1 MESGPSRYA
10 FARGRLSER
19 WRATG
24 PVARAIAVGVP
35 GLAILLAVAWSR
47 CLFMGCPDVRRLA
60 SYQPGGA
67 SVLVDRSGKAFADL
81 APIEGELIRLK
92 TLPKYV
98 PEAFIA
104 VEDKRFRDHD
114 AIDLRRVLGAV
125 WSNVRAGGV
134 QEGSSTLTMQLARN
148 VFPEDLPGQKRTL
161 GRKILEVRVAQEI
174 EDTFSKDE
182 ILEMYL
188 NHIYFGNGARGI
200 EAAARHYFGRGAR
213 EITLPQAALLAAM
226 PKAPSHYD
234 PRRHPKEARE
244 RRDLVLS
251 LMAEQKRITAGEA
264 EAARKAGLGVVAKPR
279 AEKPDAPFAA
289 YFVEEVRRELEDRL
303 GDDFYAHKLRVHTTL
318 DSTAQTAA
326 EEELERQLRAIEGG
340 ALGGFSATRYASS
353 LQVADDGETPYLQG
367 AVVALDVGTGDVL
380 AWVGGR
386 DFLHS
391 RFDRVK
397 SARRQAGSA
406 FKPFVY
412 ATAVAS
418 GRMLNQKVLDQPLEV
433 KVGGRRWNPKNF
445 DGAFE
450 GEITLR
456 DALVRSKNVATV
468 RLAQDVGTHRIAELA
483 EEAGIEP
490 PISEQPS
497 MALGTVAVS
506 PVELAAAYT
515 AFAGLGEGVR
525 PRFVVRVDGEDGRV
539 LWQADEPERKHVLDA
554 AVAYVITD
562 ALEDVLTR
570 GTGTAVRE
578 TGFRA
583 PAAGKTGTT
592 NDGADTWFVGYTPE
606 IVAAVWM
613 GFDRTRPIMAKA
625 TGGRLAAPVWAR
637 LMSRI
642 YAGRKA
648 PVAWPMPAGVVEGL
662 VDPQTGLLL
671 ASGCAPWSGLP
682 YKELFVQGAVP
693 VTVCPSQGPIMTA
706 EMLPLPPLPDYEE
719 GMETGVPLEELP
731 KTTTPGGDLVR
742 LGDGTTATE
751 PMRSYTPSSP
761 APAASA
767 SAPVAESPAPSPAPV
782 AARRPQSESPAPATA
797 PSTTM
802 APAPAPP
809 AGEPAREPPR
819 EAPREAPPPREPP
832 REPAPSPTPSP
843 GRLP

>member
-1 MESGPSRYA
+1 MESLPNRLA
-10 FARGRLSER
+10 FLRMRLSER
-19 WRATG
+19 WRETR
-24 PVARAIAVGVP
+24 PAVRVLVLGIP
-35 GLAILLAVAWSR
+35 ALAILLAVAWSR
-47 CLFMGCPDVRRLA
+47 CLFMGCPDVHRLA

-67 SVLVDRSGKAFADL
+67 SVLLDRNGKAFADL
-81 APIEGELIRLK
+81 APIEGELIRLP
-92 TLPKYV
+92 TLPKHV

-104 VEDKRFRDHD
+104 VEDQRFRDHE

-125 WSNVRAGGV
+125 WNNVRAGGV

-148 VFPEDLPGQKRTL
+148 VFPEDLPGQERTL
-161 GRKILEVRVAQEI
+161 GRKVLEVRVAQEI
-174 EDTFSKDE
+174 EDAFSKDE

-200 EAAARHYFGRGAR
+200 EAAARHYFGRGAK
-213 EITLPQAALLAAM
+213 ELTLPQAALLAAM

-251 LMAEQKRITAGEA
+251 LMAEQKRITADEA
-264 EAARKAGLGVVAKPR
+264 EAARKAPLGAVPKPR

-318 DSTAQTAA
+318 DGTAQRAA

-340 ALGGFSATRYASS
+340 ALGSYAGPRYTPA

-367 AVVALDVGTGDVL
+367 AVVALDANTGDVL

-412 ATAVAS
+412 AAAVAS

-433 KVGGRRWNPKNF
+433 SLGGHRSWKPKNF
-445 DGAFE
+445 DGAFD

-456 DALVRSKNVATV
+456 DALVRSKNVPTV
-468 RLAQDVGTHRIAELA
+468 RLAQDVGTRRIAEFA
-483 EEAGIEP
+483 QEAGIDP

-515 AFAGLGEGVR
+515 AFASLGDGVR
-525 PRFVVRVDGEDGRV
+525 PRFVVRVDAEDGRV
-539 LWQADEPERKHVLDA
+539 LWQADEPERRHVLDA

-578 TGFRA
+578 SGFRA

-606 IVAAVWM
+606 VVAAVWM
-613 GFDRTRPIMAKA
+613 GFDRQRPIMAKA

-637 LMSRI
+637 LMTRL
-642 YAGRKA
+642 YAGRK
-648 PVAWPMPAGVVEGL
+648 PPSPWPMPAGVVEGM

-671 ASGCAPWSGLP
+671 ASGCAPWSGVA
-682 YKELFVQGAVP
+682 YKELFVHGAVP

-706 EMLPLPPLPDYEE
+706 EVLPLPPLPDYEE
-719 GMETGVPLEELP
+719 GMETGVPLEDVP
-731 KTTTPGGDLVR
+731 KATPPGGEPVR

-751 PMRSYTPSSP
+751 PMRSYAPSSP
-761 APAASA
+761 L
-767 SAPVAESPAPSPAPV
+767 PAPS
-782 AARRPQSESPAPATA
+782 
-797 PSTTM
+797 
-802 APAPAPP
+802 APAPSSSVPAAVAPVPASRPSAPP
-809 AGEPAREPPR
+809 ADEPAPEPTREPVR
-819 EAPREAPPPREPP
+819 EGTAPREAASPD
-832 REPAPSPTPSP
+832 PAPSPTPSP
-843 GRLP
+843 GLRP

>member
-1 MESGPSRYA
+1 MESASSRLA
-10 FARGRLSER
+10 FLRTRLSER
-19 WRATG
+19 WRETA
-24 PVARAIAVGVP
+24 PALRVVALGIPA
-35 GLAILLAVAWSR
+35 LAILLAVAWNR
-47 CLFMGCPDVRRLA
+47 CRFMGCPDVHRLA

-67 SVLVDRSGKAFADL
+67 SVLVDRDGKAFADL
-81 APIEGELIRLK
+81 APIEGELVRLP
-92 TLPKYV
+92 TLPKHV

-104 VEDKRFRDHD
+104 VEDQRFRDHE
-114 AIDLRRVLGAV
+114 AIDVRRVLGAV
-125 WSNVRAGGV
+125 WNNVRAGGV

-148 VFPEDLPGQKRTL
+148 VFPEDLPGQERTL

-188 NHIYFGNGARGI
+188 NHIYFGSGARGI
-200 EAAARHYFGRGAR
+200 EAAARNYFGRGAKDL
-213 EITLPQAALLAAM
+213 TLPQAALLAAM

-251 LMAEQKRITAGEA
+251 LMAEQKRITPAEKDEA
-264 EAARKAGLGVVAKPR
+264 VKAPLGVAPKPR

-318 DSTAQTAA
+318 DSTAQKAA
-326 EEELERQLRAIEGG
+326 EEELDRQLRAIEGG
-340 ALGGFSATRYASS
+340 ALGAFSGPRYAANM
-353 LQVADDGETPYLQG
+353 QVADDGETPYLQG
-367 AVVALDVGTGDVL
+367 AVVALEATTGDVL

-418 GRMLNQKVLDQPLEV
+418 GRMLNQKVLDQPLEISL
-433 KVGGRRWNPKNF
+433 GGRRSWKPKNF
-445 DGAFE
+445 DGAFD

-456 DALVRSKNVATV
+456 DALVRSKNVPTV
-468 RLAQDVGTHRIAELA
+468 RLAQDVGTHRIAEFA
-483 EEAGIEP
+483 EQAGIDP

-525 PRFVVRVDGEDGRV
+525 PRFVVRVDAEDGRV
-539 LWQADEPERKHVLDA
+539 LWQADPPERRPVLAA

-562 ALEDVLTR
+562 ALQDVLTR

-578 TGFRA
+578 SGFKA

-592 NDGADTWFVGYTPE
+592 SDGADTWFVGYTPE

-637 LMSRI
+637 LMTRV
-642 YAGRKA
+642 YAGRKPSA
-648 PVAWPMPAGVVEGL
+648 GWPMPAGVLEGL

-671 ASGCAPWSGLP
+671 ASGCAPWSGVA

-706 EMLPLPPLPDYEE
+706 ETLPLPALPDYEE
-719 GMETGVPLEELP
+719 GMETGVPLEEAP
-731 KTTTPGGDLVR
+731 RTSTPGGEPVR

-761 APAASA
+761 APAPSAGAPGAEGPSPAAVRPGSPEPAA
-767 SAPVAESPAPSPAPV
+767 SAPPPAASAAPAAKP
-782 AARRPQSESPAPATA
+782 AARPA
-797 PSTTM
+797 
-802 APAPAPP
+802 APP
-809 AGEPAREPPR
+809 AGEPASPPAR
-819 EAPREAPPPREPP
+819 EASP
-832 REPAPSPTPSP
+832 EPAPSPTPSP
-843 GRLP
+843 GPPL

>member
-1 MESGPSRYA
+1 MESLSSRLA
-10 FARGRLSER
+10 FLRARLSER
-19 WRATG
+19 WRETRPAVRV
-24 PVARAIAVGVP
+24 VAIGIPA
-35 GLAILLAVAWSR
+35 LAILLAVAWNR
-47 CLFMGCPDVRRLA
+47 CLFMGCPDVHRLA

-67 SVLVDRSGKAFADL
+67 SVLEDRNGKVFADL
-81 APIEGELIRLK
+81 APIEGELIRLT
-92 TLPKYV
+92 TLPKHV

-104 VEDKRFRDHD
+104 VEDQRFRDHE
-114 AIDLRRVLGAV
+114 AVDLRRVLGAV
-125 WSNVRAGGV
+125 WNNVRAGGV

-148 VFPEDLPGQKRTL
+148 VFPEDLPGQERTL
-161 GRKILEVRVAQEI
+161 SRKILEVRVAQEI
-174 EDTFSKDE
+174 EDTFTKDE
-182 ILEMYL
+182 ILELYL
-188 NHIYFGNGARGI
+188 NHIYFGNGAHGI
-200 EAAARHYFGRGAR
+200 EAASRHYFGRGAKDL
-213 EITLPQAALLAAM
+213 TLPQGALLAAM
-226 PKAPSHYD
+226 PKAPTHYD

-251 LMAEQKRITAGEA
+251 LMAEQKRITPA
-264 EAARKAGLGVVAKPR
+264 EKDAAVQSSLGVVPKPR
-279 AEKPDAPFAA
+279 AEKLDAPFAA

-318 DSTAQTAA
+318 DSTAQKAA

-340 ALGGFSATRYASS
+340 ALGAFSAPRYSS
-353 LQVADDGETPYLQG
+353 ALQVADDGETPYLQG
-367 AVVALDVGTGDVL
+367 AVVALDATTGDVL

-418 GRMLNQKVLDQPLEV
+418 GRMLNQKVLDQPLEISL
-433 KVGGRRWNPKNF
+433 GGRRSWKPKNF
-445 DGAFE
+445 DGAFD

-456 DALVRSKNVATV
+456 DALVRSKNVPTV
-468 RLAQDVGTHRIAELA
+468 RLAQDVGTHRIAEFA
-483 EEAGIEP
+483 EQAGIDP

-506 PVELAAAYT
+506 PMELASAYT

-525 PRFVVRVDGEDGRV
+525 PRFVVRVDAEDGRV
-539 LWQADEPERKHVLDA
+539 LWQADEPERRHVLDA

-578 TGFRA
+578 SGFKA

-592 NDGADTWFVGYTPE
+592 QDGADTWFVGYTPE

-637 LMSRI
+637 LMTRI
-642 YAGRKA
+642 YAGRKPPA
-648 PVAWPMPAGVVEGL
+648 GWPMPAGVVEGL

-671 ASGCAPWSGLP
+671 ASGCAPWSGVA

-706 EMLPLPPLPDYEE
+706 ENLPLPPLPDYEE
-719 GMETGVPLEELP
+719 GMETGVPPDELP
-731 KTTTPGGDLVR
+731 RTSPPGGEPVR

-761 APAASA
+761 MPAPSAAA
-767 SAPVAESPAPSPAPV
+767 TGTEAPSPAPKPS
-782 AARRPQSESPAPATA
+782 ARPA
-797 PSTTM
+797 
-802 APAPAPP
+802 APP
-809 AGEPAREPPR
+809 AEERAEPPR
-819 EAPREAPPPREPP
+819 EASPDPG
-832 REPAPSPTPSP
+832 PSPTPSP
-843 GRLP
+843 GPPL

>member
-1 MESGPSRYA
+1 MESLPSRLA
-10 FARGRLSER
+10 FLRMRLSER
-19 WRATG
+19 WRETR
-24 PVARAIAVGVP
+24 PAVRVLVLGIP
-35 GLAILLAVAWSR
+35 ALAILLAVAWSR
-47 CLFMGCPDVRRLA
+47 CLFMGCPDVHRLA

-67 SVLVDRSGKAFADL
+67 SVLLDRNGKAFADL
-81 APIEGELIRLK
+81 APIEGELIRLP
-92 TLPKYV
+92 TLPKHV

-104 VEDKRFRDHD
+104 VEDQRFRDHD

-125 WSNVRAGGV
+125 WNNVRAGGV

-148 VFPEDLPGQKRTL
+148 VFPEDLPGQERTL

-174 EDTFSKDE
+174 EDAFSKDE

-200 EAAARHYFGRGAR
+200 EAAARHYFGRGAK
-213 EITLPQAALLAAM
+213 ELTLPQAALLAAM

-251 LMAEQKRITAGEA
+251 LMAEQKRITADEA
-264 EAARKAGLGVVAKPR
+264 EAARKAPLGAVPKPR

-318 DSTAQTAA
+318 DGTAQRAA

-340 ALGGFSATRYASS
+340 ALGSYAGPRYTPA

-367 AVVALDVGTGDVL
+367 AVVALDASTGDVL

-412 ATAVAS
+412 AAAVAS

-433 KVGGRRWNPKNF
+433 SLGGHRSWKPKNF
-445 DGAFE
+445 DGAFD

-456 DALVRSKNVATV
+456 DALVRSKNVPTV
-468 RLAQDVGTHRIAELA
+468 RLAQDVGTRRIAEFA
-483 EEAGIEP
+483 QEAGIDP

-515 AFAGLGEGVR
+515 AFASLGDGVR
-525 PRFVVRVDGEDGRV
+525 PRFVVRVDAEDGRV
-539 LWQADEPERKHVLDA
+539 LWQADEPERRHVLDA

-578 TGFRA
+578 SGFRA

-606 IVAAVWM
+606 VVAAVWM
-613 GFDRTRPIMAKA
+613 GFDRQRPIMAKA

-637 LMSRI
+637 LMTRL
-642 YAGRKA
+642 YAGRK
-648 PVAWPMPAGVVEGL
+648 PPSPWPMPAGVVEGM

-671 ASGCAPWSGLP
+671 ASGCAPWSGVA
-682 YKELFVQGAVP
+682 YKELFVHGAVP

-719 GMETGVPLEELP
+719 GMETGVPLEDVP
-731 KTTTPGGDLVR
+731 KTTPPGGEPVR

-761 APAASA
+761 IPAP
-767 SAPVAESPAPSPAPV
+767 SAPPSAAAPSPAAVAPV
-782 AARRPQSESPAPATA
+782 PASRPS
-797 PSTTM
+797 
-802 APAPAPP
+802 APP
-809 AGEPAREPPR
+809 ADEPAPEPTREPVREGTAR
-819 EAPREAPPPREPP
+819 EAASPD
-832 REPAPSPTPSP
+832 PAPSPTPSP
-843 GRLP
+843 GLRP

>member
-1 MESGPSRYA
+1 MESVPSRFA
-10 FARGRLSER
+10 FLRMRLSER
-19 WRATG
+19 WRETG
-24 PVARAIAVGVP
+24 PAVRAVAIGIPA
-35 GLAILLAVAWSR
+35 LAILLAVAWSQ
-47 CLFMGCPDVRRLA
+47 CLFMGCPDVQRLA

-67 SVLVDRSGKAFADL
+67 SVLLDRNGKAFADL
-81 APIEGELIRLK
+81 APIEGELIRLR
-92 TLPKYV
+92 TLPRYV
-98 PEAFIA
+98 PDAFIA
-104 VEDKRFRDHD
+104 VEDQRFRDHD
-114 AIDLRRVLGAV
+114 AVDLRRVLGAM
-125 WSNVRAGGV
+125 WNNVRAGGT

-148 VFPEDLPGQKRTL
+148 VFPEDLPGQERTL
-161 GRKILEVRVAQEI
+161 RRKILEVRVAQEI
-174 EDTFSKDE
+174 EDTFNKDE

-200 EAAARHYFGRGAR
+200 EAASRHYFGRGAKDL
-213 EITLPQAALLAAM
+213 TLPQAAMLAAM

-234 PRRHPKEARE
+234 PRRHPREARE

-251 LMAEQKRITAGEA
+251 LMAEQKRITAAEA
-264 EAARKAGLGVVAKPR
+264 EAARKASLGVVPKPR
-279 AEKPDAPFAA
+279 AQKPDAPFAA

-318 DSTAQTAA
+318 DPTAEKAA

-340 ALGGFSATRYASS
+340 ALGAFSAPRYASS

-367 AVVALDVGTGDVL
+367 AVVAIEVATGDVL

-433 KVGGRRWNPKNF
+433 GMGGRRSWKPKNF
-445 DGAFE
+445 DGAFD

-456 DALVRSKNVATV
+456 DALVRSKNVPTV
-468 RLAQDVGTHRIAELA
+468 RLAQEVGTHRIAEFA
-483 EEAGIEP
+483 EQAGIDP

-515 AFAGLGEGVR
+515 AFAGLGQGVR
-525 PRFVVRVDGEDGRV
+525 PRFVLRVDAEDGRV

-554 AVAYVITD
+554 TVAYVITD
-562 ALEDVLTR
+562 ALQEVLSR

-578 TGFRA
+578 SGFRA

-606 IVAAVWM
+606 IVATVWM
-613 GFDRTRPIMAKA
+613 GFDRQRPIMAKA

-642 YAGRKA
+642 YSGRKTPA
-648 PVAWPMPAGVVEGL
+648 GWPRPAGVVEGM

-671 ASGCAPWSGLP
+671 ASGCAPWSGVP

-706 EMLPLPPLPDYEE
+706 DMLPLPPLPDYEE
-719 GMETGVPLEELP
+719 GMETGVPPEELP
-731 KTTTPGGDLVR
+731 EIVTPAGE
-742 LGDGTTATE
+742 TE

-761 APAASA
+761 VPGASPAVSGAPAAPA
-767 SAPVAESPAPSPAPV
+767 AESPAPAPV
-782 AARRPQSESPAPATA
+782 TPATPAAARRPPTESPAPAAA
-797 PSTTM
+797 PPTTV
-802 APAPAPP
+802 APAATPP
-809 AGEPAREPPR
+809 AGELPR
-819 EAPREAPPPREPP
+819 EAPSEAPRD
-832 REPAPSPTPSP
+832 PAPSPTPSP
-843 GRLP
+843 GLRP

>member
-1 MESGPSRYA
+1 MESLPSRLA
-10 FARGRLSER
+10 FLRMRLSER
-19 WRATG
+19 WRETR
-24 PVARAIAVGVP
+24 PAVRVLVLGIP
-35 GLAILLAVAWSR
+35 ALAILLAVAWSR
-47 CLFMGCPDVRRLA
+47 CLFMGCPDVHRLA

-67 SVLVDRSGKAFADL
+67 SVLLDRNGKAFADL
-81 APIEGELIRLK
+81 APIEGELIRLP
-92 TLPKYV
+92 TLPKHV

-104 VEDKRFRDHD
+104 VEDQRFRDHD

-125 WSNVRAGGV
+125 WNNVRAGGV

-148 VFPEDLPGQKRTL
+148 VFPEDLPGQERTL

-174 EDTFSKDE
+174 EDAFSKDE

-200 EAAARHYFGRGAR
+200 EAAARHYFGRGAKDL
-213 EITLPQAALLAAM
+213 TLPQAALLAAM

-251 LMAEQKRITAGEA
+251 LMAEQKRITADEA
-264 EAARKAGLGVVAKPR
+264 EAARKAPLGAVPKPR

-318 DSTAQTAA
+318 DGTAQRAA

-340 ALGGFSATRYASS
+340 ALGSYAGPRYTPA

-367 AVVALDVGTGDVL
+367 AVVALDANTGDVL

-412 ATAVAS
+412 AAAVAS

-433 KVGGRRWNPKNF
+433 SLGGHRSWKPKNF
-445 DGAFE
+445 DGAFD

-456 DALVRSKNVATV
+456 DALVRSKNVPTV
-468 RLAQDVGTHRIAELA
+468 RLAQDVGTRRIAEFA
-483 EEAGIEP
+483 QEAGIDP

-515 AFAGLGEGVR
+515 AFASLGDGVR
-525 PRFVVRVDGEDGRV
+525 PRFVVRVDAEDGRV
-539 LWQADEPERKHVLDA
+539 LWQADEPERRHVLDA

-578 TGFRA
+578 SGFRA

-606 IVAAVWM
+606 VVAAVWM
-613 GFDRTRPIMAKA
+613 GFDRQRPIMAKA

-637 LMSRI
+637 LMTRF
-642 YAGRKA
+642 YAGRQ
-648 PVAWPMPAGVVEGL
+648 PPSPWPMPAGVVEGM

-671 ASGCAPWSGLP
+671 ASGCAPWSGVA
-682 YKELFVQGAVP
+682 YKELFVHGAVP

-719 GMETGVPLEELP
+719 GMETGVPLEDVP
-731 KTTTPGGDLVR
+731 KTTPPGGEPVR

-761 APAASA
+761 IPAP
-767 SAPVAESPAPSPAPV
+767 SAPPSAAAPSPAAVAPV
-782 AARRPQSESPAPATA
+782 PASRPS
-797 PSTTM
+797 
-802 APAPAPP
+802 APP
-809 AGEPAREPPR
+809 ADEPAPEPTREPVREGTPPR
-819 EAPREAPPPREPP
+819 EAASPD
-832 REPAPSPTPSP
+832 PAPSATPSP
-843 GRLP
+843 GLLP

>member
-1 MESGPSRYA
+1 MESLPSRLA
-10 FARGRLSER
+10 FLRMRLSER
-19 WRATG
+19 WRETR
-24 PVARAIAVGVP
+24 PAVRVLVLGIP
-35 GLAILLAVAWSR
+35 ALAILLAVAWSR
-47 CLFMGCPDVRRLA
+47 CLFMGCPDVHRLA

-67 SVLVDRSGKAFADL
+67 SVLLDRNGKAFADL
-81 APIEGELIRLK
+81 APIEGELIRLP
-92 TLPKYV
+92 TLPKHV

-104 VEDKRFRDHD
+104 VEDQRFRDHD

-125 WSNVRAGGV
+125 WNNVRAGGV

-148 VFPEDLPGQKRTL
+148 VFPEDLPGQERTL

-174 EDTFSKDE
+174 EDAFSKDE

-200 EAAARHYFGRGAR
+200 EAAARHYFGRGAKDL
-213 EITLPQAALLAAM
+213 TLPQAALLAAM

-251 LMAEQKRITAGEA
+251 LMAEQKRITADEA
-264 EAARKAGLGVVAKPR
+264 EAARKAPLGAVPKPR

-318 DSTAQTAA
+318 DGTAQRAA

-340 ALGGFSATRYASS
+340 ALGSYAGPRYTPA

-367 AVVALDVGTGDVL
+367 AVVALDASTGDVL

-412 ATAVAS
+412 AAAVAS

-433 KVGGRRWNPKNF
+433 SLGGHRSWKPKNF
-445 DGAFE
+445 DGAFD

-456 DALVRSKNVATV
+456 DALVRSKNVPTV
-468 RLAQDVGTHRIAELA
+468 RLAQDVGTRRIAEFA
-483 EEAGIEP
+483 QEAGIDP

-515 AFAGLGEGVR
+515 AFASLGDGVR
-525 PRFVVRVDGEDGRV
+525 PRFVVRVDAEDGRV
-539 LWQADEPERKHVLDA
+539 LWQADEPERRHVLDA

-578 TGFRA
+578 SGFRA

-606 IVAAVWM
+606 VVAAVWM
-613 GFDRTRPIMAKA
+613 GFDRQRPIMAKA

-637 LMSRI
+637 LMTRL
-642 YAGRKA
+642 YAGRK
-648 PVAWPMPAGVVEGL
+648 PPSPWPMPAGVVEGM

-671 ASGCAPWSGLP
+671 ASGCAPWSGVA
-682 YKELFVQGAVP
+682 YKELFVHGAVP

-719 GMETGVPLEELP
+719 GMETGVPLEDVP
-731 KTTTPGGDLVR
+731 KTTPPGGEPVR

-751 PMRSYTPSSP
+751 PMRSYTPTSPIP
-761 APAASA
+761 AP
-767 SAPVAESPAPSPAPV
+767 SAPPSAAAPSPAAP
-782 AARRPQSESPAPATA
+782 SPAAVAPVPASR
-797 PSTTM
+797 PS
-802 APAPAPP
+802 APP
-809 AGEPAREPPR
+809 ADEPAPEPTREPVREGTPPR
-819 EAPREAPPPREPP
+819 EAASPD
-832 REPAPSPTPSP
+832 PAPSATPSP
-843 GRLP
+843 GLLP

>member
-1 MESGPSRYA
+1 MESLPNRLA
-10 FARGRLSER
+10 FLRMRLSER
-19 WRATG
+19 WRETR
-24 PVARAIAVGVP
+24 PAVRVLVLGIP
-35 GLAILLAVAWSR
+35 ALAILLAVAWSR
-47 CLFMGCPDVRRLA
+47 CLFMGCPDVHRLA

-67 SVLVDRSGKAFADL
+67 SVLLDRNGKAFADL
-81 APIEGELIRLK
+81 APIEGELIRLP
-92 TLPKYV
+92 TLPKHV

-104 VEDKRFRDHD
+104 VEDQRFRDHD

-125 WSNVRAGGV
+125 WNNVRAGGV

-148 VFPEDLPGQKRTL
+148 VFPEDLPGQERTL

-174 EDTFSKDE
+174 EDAFSKDE

-200 EAAARHYFGRGAR
+200 EAAARHYFGRGAKDL
-213 EITLPQAALLAAM
+213 TLPQAALLAAM

-251 LMAEQKRITAGEA
+251 LMAEQKRITADEA
-264 EAARKAGLGVVAKPR
+264 EAARKAPLGAVPKPR

-318 DSTAQTAA
+318 DGTAQRAA

-340 ALGGFSATRYASS
+340 ALGSYAGPRYTPA

-367 AVVALDVGTGDVL
+367 AVVALDASTGDVL

-412 ATAVAS
+412 AAAVAS

-433 KVGGRRWNPKNF
+433 SLGGHRSWKPKNF
-445 DGAFE
+445 DGAFD

-456 DALVRSKNVATV
+456 DALVRSKNVPTV
-468 RLAQDVGTHRIAELA
+468 RLAQDVGTRRIAEFA
-483 EEAGIEP
+483 QEAGIDP

-515 AFAGLGEGVR
+515 AFASLGDGVR
-525 PRFVVRVDGEDGRV
+525 PRFVVRVDAEDGRV
-539 LWQADEPERKHVLDA
+539 LWQADEPERRHVLDA

-578 TGFRA
+578 SGFRA

-606 IVAAVWM
+606 VVAAVWM
-613 GFDRTRPIMAKA
+613 GFDRQRPIMAKA

-637 LMSRI
+637 LMTRL
-642 YAGRKA
+642 YAGRK
-648 PVAWPMPAGVVEGL
+648 PPSPWPMPAGVVEGM

-671 ASGCAPWSGLP
+671 ASGCAPWSGVA
-682 YKELFVQGAVP
+682 YKELFVHGAVP

-719 GMETGVPLEELP
+719 GMETGVPLEDVP
-731 KTTTPGGDLVR
+731 KTTPPGGEPVR

-761 APAASA
+761 IPAPSA
-767 SAPVAESPAPSPAPV
+767 LAPSSAAPSPAAVAPV
-782 AARRPQSESPAPATA
+782 PASRPS
-797 PSTTM
+797 
-802 APAPAPP
+802 APP
-809 AGEPAREPPR
+809 ADEPAPEPTREPVR
-819 EAPREAPPPREPP
+819 EGTAPREAASPD
-832 REPAPSPTPSP
+832 PAPSPTPSP
-843 GRLP
+843 GLRP

>member
-1 MESGPSRYA
+1 MESLSSRLA
-10 FARGRLSER
+10 FLRLRLSER
-19 WRATG
+19 WRQTRPAVRV
-24 PVARAIAVGVP
+24 VALGIPA
-35 GLAILLAVAWSR
+35 LAILLAVAWSR
-47 CLFMGCPDVRRLA
+47 CLFMGCPDVHRLA

-67 SVLVDRSGKAFADL
+67 SVLLDRNGKAFADL
-81 APIEGELIRLK
+81 APIEGELIRLP
-92 TLPKYV
+92 TLPKHV

-104 VEDKRFRDHD
+104 VEDQRFRDHE

-125 WSNVRAGGV
+125 WNNVRAGGV

-148 VFPEDLPGQKRTL
+148 VFPEDLPGQERTL

-174 EDTFSKDE
+174 EDTFTKDE

-200 EAAARHYFGRGAR
+200 EAASRHYFGRGAKDL
-213 EITLPQAALLAAM
+213 TLPQAALLAAM

-251 LMAEQKRITAGEA
+251 LMAEQKRITPA
-264 EAARKAGLGVVAKPR
+264 EKDAAVKVSLGVVPKPR

-318 DSTAQTAA
+318 DSTAQKAA

-340 ALGGFSATRYASS
+340 ALGAFTGPRYAPS

-367 AVVALDVGTGDVL
+367 AVVALDANTGDVL

-412 ATAVAS
+412 AAAVAS

-433 KVGGRRWNPKNF
+433 SLGGRRSWKPKNF
-445 DGAFE
+445 DGAFD

-456 DALVRSKNVATV
+456 DALVRSKNVPTV
-468 RLAQDVGTHRIAELA
+468 RLAQDVGTRRIAEFA
-483 EEAGIEP
+483 QEAGIEP

-515 AFAGLGEGVR
+515 AFASLGEGVR
-525 PRFVVRVDGEDGRV
+525 PRFAVRVDAEDGRV
-539 LWQADEPERKHVLDA
+539 LWQAEEPERRHVLDA

-562 ALEDVLTR
+562 ALQDVLTR

-578 TGFRA
+578 SGFKA

-606 IVAAVWM
+606 VVAAVWM
-613 GFDRTRPIMAKA
+613 GFDRQRPIMAKA

-637 LMSRI
+637 LMTRF
-642 YAGRKA
+642 YAGRQ
-648 PVAWPMPAGVVEGL
+648 PPPPWPMPAGVVEGM

-671 ASGCAPWSGLP
+671 ASGCAPWSGVA
-682 YKELFVQGAVP
+682 YKELFVHGAVP

-706 EMLPLPPLPDYEE
+706 ENLPLPPLPDYEE
-719 GMETGVPLEELP
+719 GMETGVPLEDVP
-731 KTTTPGGDLVR
+731 KTTTPGGEPVR

-761 APAASA
+761 LPGA
-767 SAPVAESPAPSPAPV
+767 SAPPPSSAPSPA
-782 AARRPQSESPAPATA
+782 AA
-797 PSTTM
+797 
-802 APAPAPP
+802 APAPP
-809 AGEPAREPPR
+809 SRPSAPPADEPGPEPAREATPPR
-819 EAPREAPPPREPP
+819 EAASPD
-832 REPAPSPTPSP
+832 PAPSATPSP
-843 GRLP
+843 GLRP

>member
-1 MESGPSRYA
+1 MESLPSRLA
-10 FARGRLSER
+10 FLRMRLSER
-19 WRATG
+19 WRETR
-24 PVARAIAVGVP
+24 PAVRVLVLGIP
-35 GLAILLAVAWSR
+35 ALAILLAVAWSR
-47 CLFMGCPDVRRLA
+47 CLFMGCPDVHRLA

-67 SVLVDRSGKAFADL
+67 SVLLDRNGKAFADL
-81 APIEGELIRLK
+81 APIEGELIRLP
-92 TLPKYV
+92 TLPKHV

-104 VEDKRFRDHD
+104 VEDQRFRDHD

-125 WSNVRAGGV
+125 WNNVRAGGV

-148 VFPEDLPGQKRTL
+148 VFPEDLPGQERTL

-174 EDTFSKDE
+174 EDAFSKDE

-200 EAAARHYFGRGAR
+200 EAAARHYFGRGAKDL
-213 EITLPQAALLAAM
+213 TLPQAALLAAM

-251 LMAEQKRITAGEA
+251 LMAEQKRITADEA
-264 EAARKAGLGVVAKPR
+264 EAARKAPLGAVPKPR

-318 DSTAQTAA
+318 DGTAQRAA

-340 ALGGFSATRYASS
+340 ALGSYAGPRYTPA

-367 AVVALDVGTGDVL
+367 AVVALDASTGDVL

-412 ATAVAS
+412 AAAVAS

-433 KVGGRRWNPKNF
+433 SLGGHRSWKPKNF
-445 DGAFE
+445 DGAFD

-456 DALVRSKNVATV
+456 DALVRSKNVPTV
-468 RLAQDVGTHRIAELA
+468 RLAQDVGTRRIAEFA
-483 EEAGIEP
+483 QEAGIDP

-515 AFAGLGEGVR
+515 AFASLGDGVR
-525 PRFVVRVDGEDGRV
+525 PRFVVRVDAEDGRV
-539 LWQADEPERKHVLDA
+539 LWQADEPERRHVLDA

-578 TGFRA
+578 SGFRA

-606 IVAAVWM
+606 VVAAVWM
-613 GFDRTRPIMAKA
+613 GFDRQRPIMAKA

-637 LMSRI
+637 LMTRL
-642 YAGRKA
+642 YAGRK
-648 PVAWPMPAGVVEGL
+648 PPSPWPMPAGVVEGM

-671 ASGCAPWSGLP
+671 ASGCAPWSGVA
-682 YKELFVQGAVP
+682 YKELFVHGAVP

-719 GMETGVPLEELP
+719 GMETGVPLEDVP
-731 KTTTPGGDLVR
+731 KTTPPGGEPVR

-751 PMRSYTPSSP
+751 PMRSYAPSSP
-761 APAASA
+761 IPPP
-767 SAPVAESPAPSPAPV
+767 SAPPSAAAPSPAAP
-782 AARRPQSESPAPATA
+782 SPAAVAPVPASR
-797 PSTTM
+797 PS
-802 APAPAPP
+802 APP
-809 AGEPAREPPR
+809 ADEPAPEPTREPVR
-819 EAPREAPPPREPP
+819 EGTAPREAASPD
-832 REPAPSPTPSP
+832 PAPSPTPSP
-843 GRLP
+843 GLRP

>member
-1 MESGPSRYA
+1 MESLPSRLA
-10 FARGRLSER
+10 FLRMRLSER
-19 WRATG
+19 WRETR
-24 PVARAIAVGVP
+24 PAVRVLVLGIP
-35 GLAILLAVAWSR
+35 ALAILLAVAWSR
-47 CLFMGCPDVRRLA
+47 CLFMGCPDVHRLA

-67 SVLVDRSGKAFADL
+67 SVLLDRNGKAFADL
-81 APIEGELIRLK
+81 APIEGELIRLP
-92 TLPKYV
+92 TLPKHV

-104 VEDKRFRDHD
+104 VEDQRFRDHD

-125 WSNVRAGGV
+125 WNNVRAGGV

-148 VFPEDLPGQKRTL
+148 VFPEDLPGQERTL

-174 EDTFSKDE
+174 EDAFSKDE

-200 EAAARHYFGRGAR
+200 EAAARHYFGRGAKDL
-213 EITLPQAALLAAM
+213 TLPQAALLAAM

-251 LMAEQKRITAGEA
+251 LMAEQKRITADEA
-264 EAARKAGLGVVAKPR
+264 EAARKAPLGAVPKPR

-318 DSTAQTAA
+318 DGTAQRAA

-340 ALGGFSATRYASS
+340 ALGSYAGPRYTPA

-367 AVVALDVGTGDVL
+367 AVVALDASTGDVL

-412 ATAVAS
+412 AAAVAS

-433 KVGGRRWNPKNF
+433 SLGGHRSWKPKNF
-445 DGAFE
+445 DGAFD

-456 DALVRSKNVATV
+456 DALVRSKNVPTV
-468 RLAQDVGTHRIAELA
+468 RLAQDVGTRRIAEFA
-483 EEAGIEP
+483 QEAGIDP

-515 AFAGLGEGVR
+515 AFASLGDGVR
-525 PRFVVRVDGEDGRV
+525 PRFVVRVDAEDGRV
-539 LWQADEPERKHVLDA
+539 LWQADEPERRHVLDA

-578 TGFRA
+578 SGFRA

-606 IVAAVWM
+606 VVAAVWM
-613 GFDRTRPIMAKA
+613 GFDRQRPIMAKA

-637 LMSRI
+637 LMTRF
-642 YAGRKA
+642 YAGRQ
-648 PVAWPMPAGVVEGL
+648 PPSPWPMPAGVVEGM

-671 ASGCAPWSGLP
+671 ASGCAPWSGVA
-682 YKELFVQGAVP
+682 YKELFVHGAVP

-719 GMETGVPLEELP
+719 GMETGVPLEDVP
-731 KTTTPGGDLVR
+731 KTTPPGGEPVR
-742 LGDGTTATE
+742 LGDGTPATE
-751 PMRSYTPSSP
+751 PMRSYAPSSP
-761 APAASA
+761 IPAP
-767 SAPVAESPAPSPAPV
+767 SAPPSAAAPSPAAP
-782 AARRPQSESPAPATA
+782 SPAAVAPVPASR
-797 PSTTM
+797 PS
-802 APAPAPP
+802 APP
-809 AGEPAREPPR
+809 ADEPAPEPTREPVREGPPPR
-819 EAPREAPPPREPP
+819 EAASPD
-832 REPAPSPTPSP
+832 PAPSATPSP
-843 GRLP
+843 GLLP

>member
-1 MESGPSRYA
+1 MESLPSRLA
-10 FARGRLSER
+10 FLRMRLSER
-19 WRATG
+19 WRETR
-24 PVARAIAVGVP
+24 PAVRVLVLGIP
-35 GLAILLAVAWSR
+35 ALAILLAVAWSR
-47 CLFMGCPDVRRLA
+47 CLFMGCPDVHRLA

-67 SVLVDRSGKAFADL
+67 SVLLDRNGKAFADL
-81 APIEGELIRLK
+81 APIEGELIRLP
-92 TLPKYV
+92 TLPKHV

-104 VEDKRFRDHD
+104 VEDQRFRDHD

-125 WSNVRAGGV
+125 WNNVRAGGV

-148 VFPEDLPGQKRTL
+148 VFPEDLPGQERTL

-174 EDTFSKDE
+174 EDAFSKDE

-200 EAAARHYFGRGAR
+200 EAAARHYFGRGAKDL
-213 EITLPQAALLAAM
+213 TLPQAALLAAM

-251 LMAEQKRITAGEA
+251 LMAEQKRITADEA
-264 EAARKAGLGVVAKPR
+264 EAARKAPLGAVPKPR

-318 DSTAQTAA
+318 DGTAQRAA

-340 ALGGFSATRYASS
+340 ALGSYAGPRYTPA

-367 AVVALDVGTGDVL
+367 AVVALDASTGDVL

-412 ATAVAS
+412 AAAVAS

-433 KVGGRRWNPKNF
+433 SLGGHRSWKPKNF
-445 DGAFE
+445 DGAFD

-456 DALVRSKNVATV
+456 DALVRSKNVPTV
-468 RLAQDVGTHRIAELA
+468 RLAQDVGTRRIAEFA
-483 EEAGIEP
+483 QEAGIDP

-515 AFAGLGEGVR
+515 AFASLGDGVR
-525 PRFVVRVDGEDGRV
+525 PRFVVRVDAEDGRV
-539 LWQADEPERKHVLDA
+539 LWQADEPERRHVLDA

-578 TGFRA
+578 SGFRA

-606 IVAAVWM
+606 VVAAVWM
-613 GFDRTRPIMAKA
+613 GFDRQRPIMAKA

-637 LMSRI
+637 LMTRL
-642 YAGRKA
+642 YAGRK
-648 PVAWPMPAGVVEGL
+648 PPSPWPMPAGVVEGM

-671 ASGCAPWSGLP
+671 ASGCAPWSGVA
-682 YKELFVQGAVP
+682 YKELFVHGAVP

-719 GMETGVPLEELP
+719 GMETGVPLEDVP
-731 KTTTPGGDLVR
+731 KTTPPGGEPVR

-761 APAASA
+761 IPAPSA
-767 SAPVAESPAPSPAPV
+767 LAPSSAAPSPAAVAPV
-782 AARRPQSESPAPATA
+782 PASRPS
-797 PSTTM
+797 
-802 APAPAPP
+802 APP
-809 AGEPAREPPR
+809 ADEPAPEPTREPVR
-819 EAPREAPPPREPP
+819 EGTAPREAASPD
-832 REPAPSPTPSP
+832 PAPSPTPSP
-843 GRLP
+843 GLRP

>member
-1 MESGPSRYA
+1 MESVPSRLGL
-10 FARGRLSER
+10 FRTRLSER
-19 WRATG
+19 WRETRPAVRG
-24 PVARAIAVGVP
+24 VAIGIPV
-35 GLAILLAVAWSR
+35 LAIVMAVAWSR
-47 CLFMGCPDVRRLA
+47 CFVMGCPDVRRLT

-67 SVLVDRSGKAFADL
+67 SILVDRNGKVFADL
-81 APIEGELIRLK
+81 APIEGELIPLARL
-92 TLPKYV
+92 PRHV
-98 PEAFIA
+98 PDAFIA
-104 VEDKRFRDHD
+104 IEDRRFREHG
-114 AIDLRRVLGAV
+114 AIDLRRVLGAL
-125 WSNVRAGGV
+125 WNNLRAGGV
-134 QEGSSTLTMQLARN
+134 AEGSSTLTMQLARN
-148 VFPEDLPGQKRTL
+148 VFPEDLPGHERTM

-174 EDTFSKDE
+174 EDTFTKDE

-188 NHIYFGNGARGI
+188 NRIYFGSGARGI
-200 EAAARHYFGRGAR
+200 EAAARQYFGRGAKDL
-213 EITLPQAALLAAM
+213 TLPQAALLAAM

-244 RRDLVLS
+244 RRDLVLTQ
-251 LMAEQKRITAGEA
+251 MAAQRRIPAAEA
-264 EAARKAGLGVVAKPR
+264 EAARKAPLGVVSKPR
-279 AEKPDAPFAA
+279 AERPDAPFAA

-303 GDDFYAHKLRVHTTL
+303 GDDFYGHKLRVHTTL
-318 DSTAQTAA
+318 DRTAQKAA

-340 ALGGFSATRYASS
+340 ALGRLSAPRYAPG
-353 LQVADDGETPYLQG
+353 LEVADDGETPYLQG
-367 AVVALDVGTGDVL
+367 AAVALDATTGDVL

-418 GRMLNQKVLDQPLEV
+418 GRMLNQKVLDQPLQV
-433 KVGGRRWNPKNF
+433 SLGGRRSWSPKNF
-445 DGAFE
+445 DGAFD

-456 DALVRSKNVATV
+456 DALVRSKNVPTV

-483 EEAGIEP
+483 EQAGIDP
-490 PISEQPS
+490 PIPEEPS

-506 PVELAAAYT
+506 PVELTAAYT

-525 PRFVVRVDGEDGRV
+525 PRFVARVEGEDGHV
-539 LWQADEPERKHVLDA
+539 LWQADEPKRKHVLDA

-570 GTGTAVRE
+570 GTGTAVRDA
-578 TGFRA
+578 GFRA

-613 GFDRTRPIMAKA
+613 GFDRPRPIMAKA

-637 LMSRI
+637 LMTRI
-642 YAGRKA
+642 YAGRKPPA
-648 PVAWPMPAGVVEGL
+648 PWPMPGGVVEGM

-671 ASGCAPWSGLP
+671 ASGCAPLSGVA

-693 VTVCPSQGPIMTA
+693 VTVCPSQGPILTA
-706 EMLPLPPLPDYEE
+706 EMVPLPPLPDYEE
-719 GMETGVPLEELP
+719 GMETGVPLEDRP
-731 KTTTPGGDLVR
+731 PASTPGGELVR
-742 LGDGTTATE
+742 LGEGTAGKE

-761 APAASA
+761 APSPGLVTPGGEEASPVPARRPPPEAAVPT
-767 SAPVAESPAPSPAPV
+767 APVA
-782 AARRPQSESPAPATA
+782 SE
-797 PSTTM
+797 
-802 APAPAPP
+802 APP
-809 AGEPAREPPR
+809 AREEPAR
-819 EAPREAPPPREPP
+819 AA
-832 REPAPSPTPSP
+832 APSPTPSP
-843 GRLP
+843 SPPL

>member
-1 MESGPSRYA
+1 MESLSSRLA
-10 FARGRLSER
+10 FLRARLSER
-19 WRATG
+19 WRETRPAVRV
-24 PVARAIAVGVP
+24 VAIGIPA
-35 GLAILLAVAWSR
+35 LAILLAVAWNR
-47 CLFMGCPDVRRLA
+47 CLFMGCPDVHRLA

-67 SVLVDRSGKAFADL
+67 SVLEDRNGKVFADL
-81 APIEGELIRLK
+81 APIEGELIRLT
-92 TLPKYV
+92 TLPKHV

-104 VEDKRFRDHD
+104 VEDQRFRDHE
-114 AIDLRRVLGAV
+114 AVDLRRVLGAV
-125 WSNVRAGGV
+125 WNNVRAGGV

-148 VFPEDLPGQKRTL
+148 VFPEDLPGQERTL
-161 GRKILEVRVAQEI
+161 SRKILEVRVAQEI
-174 EDTFSKDE
+174 EDTFTKDE
-182 ILEMYL
+182 ILELYL
-188 NHIYFGNGARGI
+188 NHIYFGNGAHGI
-200 EAAARHYFGRGAR
+200 EAASRHYFGRGAKDL
-213 EITLPQAALLAAM
+213 TLPQGALLAAM
-226 PKAPSHYD
+226 PKAPTHYD

-251 LMAEQKRITAGEA
+251 LMAEQKRITPA
-264 EAARKAGLGVVAKPR
+264 EKDAAVQSSLGVVPKPR
-279 AEKPDAPFAA
+279 AEKLDAPFAA

-318 DSTAQTAA
+318 DSTAQKAA

-340 ALGGFSATRYASS
+340 ALGAFSAPRYSS
-353 LQVADDGETPYLQG
+353 ALQVADDGETPYLQG
-367 AVVALDVGTGDVL
+367 AVVALDATTGDVL

-418 GRMLNQKVLDQPLEV
+418 GRMLNQKVLDQPLEISL
-433 KVGGRRWNPKNF
+433 GGRRSWKPKNF
-445 DGAFE
+445 DGAFD

-456 DALVRSKNVATV
+456 DALVRSKNVPTV
-468 RLAQDVGTHRIAELA
+468 RLAQDVGTHRIAEFA
-483 EEAGIEP
+483 EQAGIDP

-506 PVELAAAYT
+506 PMELASAYT

-525 PRFVVRVDGEDGRV
+525 PRFVVRVDAEDGRV
-539 LWQADEPERKHVLDA
+539 LWQADEPERRHVLDA

-578 TGFRA
+578 SGFKA

-592 NDGADTWFVGYTPE
+592 QDGADTWFVGYTPE

-637 LMSRI
+637 LMTRI
-642 YAGRKA
+642 YAGRKPPA
-648 PVAWPMPAGVVEGL
+648 GWPMPAGVVEGL

-671 ASGCAPWSGLP
+671 ASGCAPWSGVA

-706 EMLPLPPLPDYEE
+706 ENLPLPPLPDYEE
-719 GMETGVPLEELP
+719 GMETGVPPDELP
-731 KTTTPGGDLVR
+731 RTIPPGGEPVR

-761 APAASA
+761 MPAPSAAA
-767 SAPVAESPAPSPAPV
+767 TGTEAPSPAPKPS
-782 AARRPQSESPAPATA
+782 ARPA
-797 PSTTM
+797 
-802 APAPAPP
+802 APP
-809 AGEPAREPPR
+809 AEERAEPPR
-819 EAPREAPPPREPP
+819 EASPDPG
-832 REPAPSPTPSP
+832 PSPTPSP
-843 GRLP
+843 GPPL

>member
-1 MESGPSRYA
+1 MESPSSRLA
-10 FARGRLSER
+10 FLRTRLSER
-19 WRATG
+19 WRETRPALRV
-24 PVARAIAVGVP
+24 VAIGIPA
-35 GLAILLAVAWSR
+35 LAILLAVAWSR
-47 CLFMGCPDVRRLA
+47 CLFMGCPDVHRLA

-81 APIEGELIRLK
+81 APVEGELIRLP
-92 TLPKYV
+92 TLPRHV

-104 VEDKRFRDHD
+104 VEDQRFRDHE

-125 WSNVRAGGV
+125 WNNVRAGGM

-148 VFPEDLPGQKRTL
+148 VFPEDLPGQERTL

-174 EDTFSKDE
+174 EDTFTKDE

-200 EAAARHYFGRGAR
+200 EAAARHYFGRGAKDL
-213 EITLPQAALLAAM
+213 TLPQAALLAAM

-234 PRRHPKEARE
+234 PRRHPREARE

-251 LMAEQKRITAGEA
+251 LMAEQKRITPAEKDEA
-264 EAARKAGLGVVAKPR
+264 VKASLGVVPKPR

-318 DSTAQTAA
+318 DSTAQKAA
-326 EEELERQLRAIEGG
+326 EEELERQLRSIEGG
-340 ALGGFSATRYASS
+340 ALGAFSGPRYAAN

-367 AVVALDVGTGDVL
+367 AVVALDAATGDVL

-418 GRMLNQKVLDQPLEV
+418 GRMLNQKVLDQPLEISL
-433 KVGGRRWNPKNF
+433 GGRRSWKPKNF
-445 DGAFE
+445 DGAFD

-456 DALVRSKNVATV
+456 DALVRSKNVPTV
-468 RLAQDVGTHRIAELA
+468 RLAQDIGTHRIAQFA
-483 EEAGIEP
+483 EQAGIDP

-515 AFAGLGEGVR
+515 AFAALGEGVR
-525 PRFVVRVDGEDGRV
+525 PRFVVRVEAEDGRV
-539 LWQADEPERKHVLDA
+539 LWQADEPERRHVLDA

-578 TGFRA
+578 SGFRA

-592 NDGADTWFVGYTPE
+592 TDGADTWFVGYTPE

-613 GFDRTRPIMAKA
+613 GFDRQRPIMAKA

-637 LMSRI
+637 LMTRV

-648 PVAWPMPAGVVEGL
+648 PSGWPMPAGVVEGL

-671 ASGCAPWSGLP
+671 ASGCAPWSGVA
-682 YKELFVQGAVP
+682 YKELFVHGAIP
-693 VTVCPSQGPIMTA
+693 VSVCPSQGPILTA
-706 EMLPLPPLPDYEE
+706 EALPPPPLPDYEE
-719 GMETGVPLEELP
+719 GMETGVPLEEVP
-731 KTTTPGGDLVR
+731 KTSTPGGELVR

-761 APAASA
+761 APAPAPSVGVPAASATPA
-767 SAPVAESPAPSPAPV
+767 SAPAAAPV
-782 AARRPQSESPAPATA
+782 AKPAAPHAEEPA
-797 PSTTM
+797 SD
-802 APAPAPP
+802 
-809 AGEPAREPPR
+809 PAREASPD
-819 EAPREAPPPREPP
+819 
-832 REPAPSPTPSP
+832 PAPSPTPSP
-843 GRLP
+843 GLPL

>member
-1 MESGPSRYA
+1 MESVSSRLA
-10 FARGRLSER
+10 FLRMRLSER
-19 WRATG
+19 WRETRPAARV
-24 PVARAIAVGVP
+24 VAIGVP
-35 GLAILLAVAWSR
+35 VLALLLAVAWSR
-47 CLFMGCPDVRRLA
+47 CLFMGCPDVHRLA

-81 APIEGELIRLK
+81 APVEGELVRLP

-104 VEDKRFRDHD
+104 VEDQRFRDHG

-148 VFPEDLPGQKRTL
+148 VFPEDLPGQERTL
-161 GRKILEVRVAQEI
+161 GRKVLEVRVAQEI

-200 EAAARHYFGRGAR
+200 EAASRHYFGRGSKDL
-213 EITLPQAALLAAM
+213 TLPQAALLAAM

-234 PRRHPKEARE
+234 PRRHPREARE

-251 LMAEQKRITAGEA
+251 LMAEQRRITSAEKDAAVEA
-264 EAARKAGLGVVAKPR
+264 SLSVVPKPR
-279 AEKPDAPFAA
+279 AQKPDAPFAA

-318 DSTAQTAA
+318 DSTAQKAA

-340 ALGGFSATRYASS
+340 ALGGFSGPRYAPA

-367 AVVALDVGTGDVL
+367 AVVALDAATGDVL

-418 GRMLNQKVLDQPLEV
+418 GRMLNQKVLDQPLQV
-433 KVGGRRWNPKNF
+433 SLGGRRAWTPKNF
-445 DGAFE
+445 DGTFD

-456 DALVRSKNVATV
+456 DALVRSKNVPTV

-483 EEAGIEP
+483 EQAGIEP
-490 PISEQPS
+490 PIPEQPS

-525 PRFVVRVDGEDGRV
+525 PRFVVRVDAEDGKV

-578 TGFRA
+578 SGFKA

-592 NDGADTWFVGYTPE
+592 SDGADTWFVGYTPE

-613 GFDRTRPIMAKA
+613 GFDRQRPIMAKA

-637 LMSRI
+637 LMTRI
-642 YAGRKA
+642 YAGRKVPA
-648 PVAWPMPAGVVEGL
+648 GWPMPAGVVEGL

-671 ASGCAPWSGLP
+671 ASGCAPWSGAP

-706 EMLPLPPLPDYEE
+706 DMLPLPPLPLPDYED
-719 GMETGVPLEELP
+719 GMETGVPLEEVP
-731 KTTTPGGDLVR
+731 PASTPGGEPVR

-761 APAASA
+761 APATTPEP
-767 SAPVAESPAPSPAPV
+767 SAPSAVSATAPTTAT
-782 AARRPQSESPAPATA
+782 APATPPA
-797 PSTTM
+797 ARPSPPS
-802 APAPAPP
+802 AVKPAAPP
-809 AGEPAREPPR
+809 AEEPRPEEPRSEASPR
-819 EAPREAPPPREPP
+819 EASPD
-832 REPAPSPTPSP
+832 PAPSPTPSP
-843 GRLP
+843 GLFL

>member
-1 MESGPSRYA
+1 MESPATRLSFLRT
-10 FARGRLSER
+10 RLSER
-19 WRATG
+19 WRETRPAVRG
-24 PVARAIAVGVP
+24 IAIAVP
-35 GLAILLAVAWSR
+35 ALAILLAVAWSR
-47 CLFMGCPDVRRLA
+47 CLFMGCPDVHRLM
-60 SYQPGGA
+60 SYRPGGA
-67 SVLVDRSGKAFADL
+67 SVLVDRSDKAFADL
-81 APIEGELIRLK
+81 APIEGELIHLAS
-92 TLPKYV
+92 LPPHV
-98 PEAFIA
+98 PDAFIA
-104 VEDKRFRDHD
+104 IEDQRFREHD
-114 AIDLRRVLGAV
+114 AVDLRRVLGAL
-125 WSNVRAGGV
+125 WNNVRAGGL

-148 VFPEDLPGQKRTL
+148 VFPEDLPGQERTL

-174 EDTFSKDE
+174 EDTFTKDE

-188 NHIYFGNGARGI
+188 NRIYFGNGARGI
-200 EAAARHYFGRGAR
+200 EAAARQYFRRGAKDL
-213 EITLPQAALLAAM
+213 TLPQAALLAAM

-251 LMAEQKRITAGEA
+251 EMAEQGRITAAEA
-264 EAARKAGLGVVAKPR
+264 EAARKASLGVVSKPR

-318 DSTAQTAA
+318 DRTAQQAA

-340 ALGGFSATRYASS
+340 ALGRFSAPRYAAA
-353 LQVADDGETPYLQG
+353 LEVADDGETPYLQG
-367 AVVALDVGTGDVL
+367 AVVALEATTGDVL

-397 SARRQAGSA
+397 SGRRQAGSA

-418 GRMLNQKVLDQPLEV
+418 GRMLNQKVLDQPLEISL
-433 KVGGRRWNPKNF
+433 GGRRSWKPRNF
-445 DGAFE
+445 DGAFD

-456 DALVRSKNVATV
+456 DALVRSKNVPTV
-468 RLAQDVGTHRIAELA
+468 RLAQDVGTHKIAEFA
-483 EEAGIEP
+483 QQAGIAP

-515 AFAGLGEGVR
+515 AFAGLGQGVR

-539 LWQADEPERKHVLDA
+539 LWQADEPERRHVLDA

-562 ALEDVLTR
+562 ALEEVLTR

-578 TGFRA
+578 SGFRA

-592 NDGADTWFVGYTPE
+592 SDGADTWFVGYTPE

-613 GFDRTRPIMAKA
+613 GFDRPRPIMAQA

-637 LMSRI
+637 LMTRI
-642 YAGRKA
+642 YSGRKTPA
-648 PVAWPMPAGVVEGL
+648 AWPMPAGVVEGM

-671 ASGCAPWSGLP
+671 AAGCAPWSGVA

-706 EMLPLPPLPDYEE
+706 EMLPLPSLPDYEQ
-719 GMETGVPLEELP
+719 GMETGVPLEDLP
-731 KTTTPGGDLVR
+731 RTSTPGGDVVR

-761 APAASA
+761 EATPAPTAPAA
-767 SAPVAESPAPSPAPV
+767 
-782 AARRPQSESPAPATA
+782 APAA
-797 PSTTM
+797 PEA
-802 APAPAPP
+802 AP
-809 AGEPAREPPR
+809 EPARD
-819 EAPREAPPPREPP
+819 APREPSREPT
-832 REPAPSPTPSP
+832 REPSPEAARDPAPSPTPSP
-843 GRLP
+843 NPPL

>member
-1 MESGPSRYA
+1 
-10 FARGRLSER
+10 
-19 WRATG
+19 
-24 PVARAIAVGVP
+24 
-35 GLAILLAVAWSR
+35 
-47 CLFMGCPDVRRLA
+47 MGCPDVHRLA

-67 SVLVDRSGKAFADL
+67 SVLEDRNGKVFADL
-81 APIEGELIRLK
+81 APIEGELIRL
-92 TLPKYV
+92 TALPKHV

-104 VEDKRFRDHD
+104 IEDQRFRDHE
-114 AIDLRRVLGAV
+114 AVDLRRVLGAV
-125 WSNVRAGGV
+125 WSNLRAGGV

-148 VFPEDLPGQKRTL
+148 VFPEDLPGQERTL
-161 GRKILEVRVAQEI
+161 SRKILEVRVAQEI
-174 EDTFSKDE
+174 EDTFTKDE

-188 NHIYFGNGARGI
+188 NHIYFGNGAHGI
-200 EAAARHYFGRGAR
+200 EAASRHYFGRGAKDL
-213 EITLPQAALLAAM
+213 TLSQGALLAAM
-226 PKAPSHYD
+226 PKAPTHYD

-251 LMAEQKRITAGEA
+251 LMAEQKRITPA
-264 EAARKAGLGVVAKPR
+264 EKDAASQSSLGVVPKPR

-318 DSTAQTAA
+318 DSTAQKAA

-340 ALGGFSATRYASS
+340 ALGAFSAPRYSS
-353 LQVADDGETPYLQG
+353 ALQVADDGETPYLQG
-367 AVVALDVGTGDVL
+367 AVIALDATTGDVL

-418 GRMLNQKVLDQPLEV
+418 GRMLNQKVLDQPLEISL
-433 KVGGRRWNPKNF
+433 GGHRSWKPKNF
-445 DGAFE
+445 DGAFD

-456 DALVRSKNVATV
+456 DALVRSKNVPTV

-483 EEAGIEP
+483 EQAGIDP

-506 PVELAAAYT
+506 PMELASAYT

-525 PRFVVRVDGEDGRV
+525 PRFVVRVDAEDGRV
-539 LWQADEPERKHVLDA
+539 LWQADEPERRHVLDA

-578 TGFRA
+578 SGFKA

-592 NDGADTWFVGYTPE
+592 QDGADTWFVGYTPE

-637 LMSRI
+637 LMTRI
-642 YAGRKA
+642 YAGRKPPA
-648 PVAWPMPAGVVEGL
+648 GWPMPAGVVEGL

-671 ASGCAPWSGLP
+671 ASGCAPWSGVA

-706 EMLPLPPLPDYEE
+706 ENLPLPPLPDYEE
-719 GMETGVPLEELP
+719 GMETGVPLDELP
-731 KTTTPGGDLVR
+731 RTSPPGGEPVR

-761 APAASA
+761 MPAPSAAA
-767 SAPVAESPAPSPAPV
+767 TGMEAPSPAAV
-782 AARRPQSESPAPATA
+782 RQASPDSA
-797 PSTTM
+797 
-802 APAPAPP
+802 APAPAPSAP
-809 AGEPAREPPR
+809 APSAPAAKPSARPAAPRAEERAEPPR
-819 EAPREAPPPREPP
+819 EASPDPG
-832 REPAPSPTPSP
+832 PSPTPSP
-843 GRLP
+843 SPPL

>member
-1 MESGPSRYA
+1 MARALLDGLPMESPSSRPA
-10 FARGRLSER
+10 FLPVRLSER
-19 WRATG
+19 WRETRPALR
-24 PVARAIAVGVP
+24 VVAIAVP
-35 GLAILLAVAWSR
+35 ALAILLAV
-47 CLFMGCPDVRRLA
+47 GCPDVRRLA

-81 APIEGELIRLK
+81 APIEGELIRLR

-98 PEAFIA
+98 PNAFIA
-104 VEDKRFRDHD
+104 VEDRRFRDHG

-148 VFPEDLPGQKRTL
+148 VFPEDLPGQERTL

-200 EAAARHYFGRGAR
+200 EAASRHYFGRGAR
-213 EITLPQAALLAAM
+213 ELTLPQAALLAAM

-251 LMAEQKRITAGEA
+251 LMTEQKRITAGEA
-264 EAARKAGLGVVAKPR
+264 EAARKASLGVVPKPR

-289 YFVEEVRRELEDRL
+289 YFVEEVRRDLEDRL

-318 DSTAQTAA
+318 DSTAQRAA

-386 DFLHS
+386 DFVHS

-433 KVGGRRWNPKNF
+433 RVGGRRWNPKNF
-445 DGAFE
+445 DGAFD

-468 RLAQDVGTHRIAELA
+468 RLAQDVGTHRVADLA
-483 EEAGIEP
+483 EQAGIDP

-525 PRFVVRVDGEDGRV
+525 PRFVVRVDGEDGNV
-539 LWQADEPERKHVLDA
+539 LWQADAPERKHVLDA

-562 ALEDVLTR
+562 ALEDVLNR

-578 TGFRA
+578 SGFRA

-613 GFDRTRPIMAKA
+613 GFDRQRPIMAKA

-648 PVAWPMPAGVVEGL
+648 PAAWPMPAGVVEGL

-671 ASGCAPWSGLP
+671 ASGCAPWSGVP

-731 KTTTPGGDLVR
+731 KTTTPGGDQVR

-761 APAASA
+761 TPGPSA
-767 SAPVAESPAPSPAPV
+767 SAPAAETPAPV
-782 AARRPQSESPAPATA
+782 SRTPSE
-797 PSTTM
+797 PS
-802 APAPAPP
+802 APP
-809 AGEPAREPPR
+809 AAEPTPEPAREV
-819 EAPREAPPPREPP
+819 P

-843 GRLP
+843 GLGP

>member
-1 MESGPSRYA
+1 MESLPNRLA
-10 FARGRLSER
+10 FLRMRLSER
-19 WRATG
+19 WRETR
-24 PVARAIAVGVP
+24 PAVRVLVLGIP
-35 GLAILLAVAWSR
+35 ALAILLAVAWSR
-47 CLFMGCPDVRRLA
+47 CLFMGCPDVHRLA

-67 SVLVDRSGKAFADL
+67 SVLLDRNGKAFADL
-81 APIEGELIRLK
+81 APIEGELIRLP
-92 TLPKYV
+92 TLPKHV

-104 VEDKRFRDHD
+104 VEDQRFRDHD

-125 WSNVRAGGV
+125 WNNVRAGGV

-148 VFPEDLPGQKRTL
+148 VFPEDLPGQERTL

-174 EDTFSKDE
+174 EDAFSKDE

-200 EAAARHYFGRGAR
+200 EAAARHYFGRGAKDL
-213 EITLPQAALLAAM
+213 TLPQAALLAAM

-251 LMAEQKRITAGEA
+251 LMAEQKRITADEA
-264 EAARKAGLGVVAKPR
+264 EAARKAPLGAVPKPR

-318 DSTAQTAA
+318 DGTAQRAA

-340 ALGGFSATRYASS
+340 ALGSYAGPRYTPA

-367 AVVALDVGTGDVL
+367 AVVALDASTGDVL

-412 ATAVAS
+412 AAAVAS

-433 KVGGRRWNPKNF
+433 SLGGHRSWKPKNF
-445 DGAFE
+445 DGAFD

-456 DALVRSKNVATV
+456 DALVRSKNVPTV
-468 RLAQDVGTHRIAELA
+468 RLAQDVGTRRIAEFA
-483 EEAGIEP
+483 QEAGIDP

-515 AFAGLGEGVR
+515 AFASLGDGVR
-525 PRFVVRVDGEDGRV
+525 PRFVVRVDAEDGRV
-539 LWQADEPERKHVLDA
+539 LWQADEPERRHVLDA

-578 TGFRA
+578 SGFRA

-606 IVAAVWM
+606 VVAAVWM
-613 GFDRTRPIMAKA
+613 GFDRQRPIMAKA

-637 LMSRI
+637 LMTRL
-642 YAGRKA
+642 YAGRK
-648 PVAWPMPAGVVEGL
+648 PPSPWPMPAGVVEGM

-671 ASGCAPWSGLP
+671 ASGCAPWSGVA
-682 YKELFVQGAVP
+682 YKELFVHGAVP

-719 GMETGVPLEELP
+719 GMETGVPLEDVP
-731 KTTTPGGDLVR
+731 KTTPPGGEPVR
-742 LGDGTTATE
+742 LGDGTKATE

-761 APAASA
+761 IPAPSA
-767 SAPVAESPAPSPAPV
+767 LAPSSAAPSPAAVAPV
-782 AARRPQSESPAPATA
+782 PASRPS
-797 PSTTM
+797 
-802 APAPAPP
+802 APP
-809 AGEPAREPPR
+809 ADEPAPEPTREPVREGTPPR
-819 EAPREAPPPREPP
+819 EAASPD
-832 REPAPSPTPSP
+832 PAPSATPSP
-843 GRLP
+843 GLLP

>member
-1 MESGPSRYA
+1 MESVPRRLA
-10 FARGRLSER
+10 FLRTRLSER
-19 WRATG
+19 WRETRPALRA
-24 PVARAIAVGVP
+24 VAIGIP
-35 GLAILLAVAWSR
+35 MLAILLAVAWSR
-47 CLFMGCPDVRRLA
+47 CLFMGCPDVHRLA

-67 SVLVDRSGKAFADL
+67 SVLLDRNGKAFADL
-81 APIEGELIRLK
+81 APIDGELIRLR
-92 TLPKYV
+92 TLPGYV
-98 PEAFIA
+98 PDAFIA
-104 VEDKRFRDHD
+104 VEDQRFRDHD
-114 AIDLRRVLGAV
+114 AIDLRRVLGAM
-125 WSNVRAGGV
+125 WNNVRAGGV

-148 VFPEDLPGQKRTL
+148 VFPEDLPGQERTL

-200 EAAARHYFGRGAR
+200 EAASRHYFGRVAKDL
-213 EITLPQAALLAAM
+213 TLPQAALLAAM

-234 PRRHPKEARE
+234 PRRHPKEARA

-251 LMAEQKRITAGEA
+251 LMAEQKRISEREA
-264 EAARKAGLGVVAKPR
+264 EAARKASLGVVPKPR
-279 AEKPDAPFAA
+279 AEKPDAPFAG

-303 GDDFYAHKLRVHTTL
+303 GDDFYAHKLRVYTTL
-318 DSTAQTAA
+318 DRTAEKAA

-340 ALGGFSATRYASS
+340 ALGPFSAPRYAPS

-367 AVVALDVGTGDVL
+367 AVVAIDATTGDVL

-433 KVGGRRWNPKNF
+433 GLGGRRSWKPKNF
-445 DGAFE
+445 DGAFD

-456 DALVRSKNVATV
+456 DALVRSKNVPTV
-468 RLAQDVGTHRIAELA
+468 RLAQDVGTHKIAKFA
-483 EEAGIEP
+483 EQAGIDP

-525 PRFVVRVDGEDGRV
+525 PRFVLRVDAEDGRV

-578 TGFRA
+578 SGFRA

-637 LMSRI
+637 LMTRI
-642 YAGRKA
+642 YAGRKTPA
-648 PVAWPMPAGVVEGL
+648 GWPMPAGVVEGM

-671 ASGCAPWSGLP
+671 SSGCAPWSGVP

-731 KTTTPGGDLVR
+731 KTSTPGGE
-742 LGDGTTATE
+742 TE

-761 APAASA
+761 APASSA
-767 SAPVAESPAPSPAPV
+767 AEPV
-782 AARRPQSESPAPATA
+782 AAAPPTTVVSAPAA
-797 PSTTM
+797 
-802 APAPAPP
+802 P
-809 AGEPAREPPR
+809 AGEPAREPERETPR
-819 EAPREAPPPREPP
+819 EAPRD
-832 REPAPSPTPSP
+832 PAPSPTPSP
-843 GRLP
+843 GLIP

>member
-1 MESGPSRYA
+1 MESLPSRLA
-10 FARGRLSER
+10 FLRMRLSER
-19 WRATG
+19 WRETR
-24 PVARAIAVGVP
+24 PAVRVLVLGIP
-35 GLAILLAVAWSR
+35 ALAILLAVAWSR
-47 CLFMGCPDVRRLA
+47 CLFMGCPDVHRLA

-67 SVLVDRSGKAFADL
+67 SVLLDRNGKAFADL
-81 APIEGELIRLK
+81 APIEGELIRLP
-92 TLPKYV
+92 TLPKHV

-104 VEDKRFRDHD
+104 VEDQRFRDHD

-125 WSNVRAGGV
+125 WNNVRAGGV

-148 VFPEDLPGQKRTL
+148 VFPEDLPGQERTL

-174 EDTFSKDE
+174 EDAFSKDE

-200 EAAARHYFGRGAR
+200 EAAARHYFGRGAKDL
-213 EITLPQAALLAAM
+213 TLPQAALLAAM

-251 LMAEQKRITAGEA
+251 LMAEQKRITADEA
-264 EAARKAGLGVVAKPR
+264 EAARKAPLGAVPKPR

-318 DSTAQTAA
+318 DGTAQRAA

-340 ALGGFSATRYASS
+340 ALGSYAGPRYTPA

-367 AVVALDVGTGDVL
+367 AVVALDASTGDVL

-412 ATAVAS
+412 AAAVAS

-433 KVGGRRWNPKNF
+433 SLGGHRSWKPKNF
-445 DGAFE
+445 DGAFD

-456 DALVRSKNVATV
+456 DALVRSKNVPTV
-468 RLAQDVGTHRIAELA
+468 RLAQDVGTRRIAEFA
-483 EEAGIEP
+483 QEAGIDP

-515 AFAGLGEGVR
+515 AFASLGDGVR
-525 PRFVVRVDGEDGRV
+525 PRFVVRVDAEDGRV
-539 LWQADEPERKHVLDA
+539 LWQADEPERRHVLDA

-578 TGFRA
+578 SGFRA

-606 IVAAVWM
+606 VVAAVWM
-613 GFDRTRPIMAKA
+613 GFDRQRPIMAKA

-637 LMSRI
+637 LMTRL
-642 YAGRKA
+642 YAGRK
-648 PVAWPMPAGVVEGL
+648 PPSPWPMPAGVVEGM

-671 ASGCAPWSGLP
+671 ASGCAPWSGVA
-682 YKELFVQGAVP
+682 YKELFVHGAVP

-719 GMETGVPLEELP
+719 GMETGVPLEDVP
-731 KTTTPGGDLVR
+731 KTTPPGGEPVR

-761 APAASA
+761 IPAPSA
-767 SAPVAESPAPSPAPV
+767 LAPSSAAPSPATVAPV
-782 AARRPQSESPAPATA
+782 PASRPS
-797 PSTTM
+797 
-802 APAPAPP
+802 APP
-809 AGEPAREPPR
+809 ADEPAPEPTREPVREGTPPR
-819 EAPREAPPPREPP
+819 EAASPD
-832 REPAPSPTPSP
+832 PAPSATPSP
-843 GRLP
+843 GLRP

>member
-1 MESGPSRYA
+1 MESVPSRLGL
-10 FARGRLSER
+10 FRTRLSER
-19 WRATG
+19 WRETRPAVRG
-24 PVARAIAVGVP
+24 VAIGIPV
-35 GLAILLAVAWSR
+35 LAILLAVAWSR
-47 CLFMGCPDVRRLA
+47 CFVMGCPDVRRLT

-67 SVLVDRSGKAFADL
+67 SILVDRNGKVFADL
-81 APIEGELIRLK
+81 APIEGELIPLARL
-92 TLPKYV
+92 PRHV
-98 PEAFIA
+98 PDAFIA
-104 VEDKRFRDHD
+104 IEDRRFREHG
-114 AIDLRRVLGAV
+114 AIDLRRVLGAL
-125 WSNVRAGGV
+125 WNNLRAGGV
-134 QEGSSTLTMQLARN
+134 AEGSSTLTMQLARN
-148 VFPEDLPGQKRTL
+148 VFPEDLPGHERTM

-174 EDTFSKDE
+174 EDTFTKDE

-188 NHIYFGNGARGI
+188 NRIYFGSGARGI
-200 EAAARHYFGRGAR
+200 EAAARQYFGRGAKDL
-213 EITLPQAALLAAM
+213 TLPQAALLAAM

-244 RRDLVLS
+244 RRDLVLTQ
-251 LMAEQKRITAGEA
+251 MAAQRRIPAAEA
-264 EAARKAGLGVVAKPR
+264 EAARKAPLGVVSKPR
-279 AEKPDAPFAA
+279 AERPDAPFAA

-303 GDDFYAHKLRVHTTL
+303 GGDFYGHKLRVHTTL
-318 DSTAQTAA
+318 DQTAQKAA

-340 ALGGFSATRYASS
+340 ALGRLSAPRYAPG
-353 LQVADDGETPYLQG
+353 LEVADDGETPYLQG
-367 AVVALDVGTGDVL
+367 AAVALDATTGDVL

-418 GRMLNQKVLDQPLEV
+418 GRMLNQKVLDQPLQV
-433 KVGGRRWNPKNF
+433 SLGGRRSWSPKNF
-445 DGAFE
+445 DGAFD

-456 DALVRSKNVATV
+456 DALVRSKNVPTV

-483 EEAGIEP
+483 EQAGIDP
-490 PISEQPS
+490 PIPEEPS

-506 PVELAAAYT
+506 PVELTAAYT

-525 PRFVVRVDGEDGRV
+525 PRFVARVEGEDGHV
-539 LWQADEPERKHVLDA
+539 LWQADEPKRKHVLDA

-570 GTGTAVRE
+570 GTGTAVRDA
-578 TGFRA
+578 GFRA

-613 GFDRTRPIMAKA
+613 GFDRPRPIMAKA

-637 LMSRI
+637 LMTRI
-642 YAGRKA
+642 YAGRKPPA
-648 PVAWPMPAGVVEGL
+648 PWPMPGGVVEGM

-671 ASGCAPWSGLP
+671 ASGCAPLSGVA

-693 VTVCPSQGPIMTA
+693 VTVCPSQGPILTA
-706 EMLPLPPLPDYEE
+706 EMVPLPPLPDYEE
-719 GMETGVPLEELP
+719 GMETGVPLEDRP
-731 KTTTPGGDLVR
+731 PASTPGGELVR
-742 LGDGTTATE
+742 LGEGTAGKE

-761 APAASA
+761 APSPGLVTPGGEEASPVPARRPPPEAAVPT
-767 SAPVAESPAPSPAPV
+767 APVA
-782 AARRPQSESPAPATA
+782 SE
-797 PSTTM
+797 
-802 APAPAPP
+802 APP
-809 AGEPAREPPR
+809 AREEPAR
-819 EAPREAPPPREPP
+819 AA
-832 REPAPSPTPSP
+832 APSPTPSP
-843 GRLP
+843 SPPL

>member
-1 MESGPSRYA
+1 MESLSSRVTYL
-10 FARGRLSER
+10 RTRLSER
-19 WRATG
+19 WRETRPALRV
-24 PVARAIAVGVP
+24 VAIGIPA
-35 GLAILLAVAWSR
+35 LAILLAVAWSR
-47 CLFMGCPDVRRLA
+47 CLFMGCPDVHRLA

-67 SVLVDRSGKAFADL
+67 SVLVDRNGKAFADL
-81 APIEGELIRLK
+81 APVEGELIRLP
-92 TLPKYV
+92 TLPKHL

-104 VEDKRFRDHD
+104 VEDQRFRDHE
-114 AIDLRRVLGAV
+114 AIDLRRVLGAI
-125 WSNVRAGGV
+125 WNNVRAGGV

-148 VFPEDLPGQKRTL
+148 VFPEDLPGQERTL

-174 EDTFSKDE
+174 EDTFTKDE

-200 EAAARHYFGRGAR
+200 EAAARHYFGRGAKDL
-213 EITLPQAALLAAM
+213 TLPQAALLAAM

-251 LMAEQKRITAGEA
+251 LMAEQKRITPAEKDEA
-264 EAARKAGLGVVAKPR
+264 VKASLGVVPKPR

-318 DSTAQTAA
+318 DSTAQKAA
-326 EEELERQLRAIEGG
+326 EEELERQLRSIEGG
-340 ALGGFSATRYASS
+340 ALGAFSGPRYSSS

-367 AVVALDVGTGDVL
+367 AVVALDATTGDVL

-418 GRMLNQKVLDQPLEV
+418 GRMLNQKVLDQPLEISL
-433 KVGGRRWNPKNF
+433 GGRRSWKPKNF
-445 DGAFE
+445 DGAFD

-456 DALVRSKNVATV
+456 DALVRSKNVPTV
-468 RLAQDVGTHRIAELA
+468 RLAQEIGTHRIAEFA
-483 EEAGIEP
+483 ELAGIDP
-490 PISEQPS
+490 PISETPS

-525 PRFVVRVDGEDGRV
+525 PRFVVRVEAEDGRV
-539 LWQADEPERKHVLDA
+539 LWQADEPERRHVLDA

-578 TGFRA
+578 SGFKA

-592 NDGADTWFVGYTPE
+592 SDGADTWFVGYTPE

-637 LMSRI
+637 LMTRI
-642 YAGRKA
+642 YAGRKPPA
-648 PVAWPMPAGVVEGL
+648 GWPMPAGVLEGL

-671 ASGCAPWSGLP
+671 ASGCAPWSGVA

-706 EMLPLPPLPDYEE
+706 EMLPLPPLTDYEE
-719 GMETGVPLEELP
+719 GMETGVPLEEVP
-731 KTTTPGGDLVR
+731 KTSTPGGEPVR

-761 APAASA
+761 APALALSVGVLAASATPA
-767 SAPVAESPAPSPAPV
+767 SAPAAAPV
-782 AARRPQSESPAPATA
+782 AK
-797 PSTTM
+797 
-802 APAPAPP
+802 PAPP
-809 AGEPAREPPR
+809 HAEEPASEPAREASPD
-819 EAPREAPPPREPP
+819 
-832 REPAPSPTPSP
+832 PAPSPTPSP
-843 GRLP
+843 GLPL

>member
-1 MESGPSRYA
+1 MESLPSRLA
-10 FARGRLSER
+10 FLRMRLSER
-19 WRATG
+19 WRETR
-24 PVARAIAVGVP
+24 PAVRVLVLGIP
-35 GLAILLAVAWSR
+35 ALAILLAVAWSR
-47 CLFMGCPDVRRLA
+47 CLFMGCPDVHRLA

-67 SVLVDRSGKAFADL
+67 SVLLDRNGKAFADL
-81 APIEGELIRLK
+81 APIEGELIRLP
-92 TLPKYV
+92 TLPKHV

-104 VEDKRFRDHD
+104 VEDQRFRDHD

-125 WSNVRAGGV
+125 WNNVRAGGV

-148 VFPEDLPGQKRTL
+148 VFPEDLPGQERTL

-174 EDTFSKDE
+174 EDAFSKDE

-200 EAAARHYFGRGAR
+200 EAAARHYFGRGAKDL
-213 EITLPQAALLAAM
+213 TLPQAALLAAM

-251 LMAEQKRITAGEA
+251 LMAEQKRITADEA
-264 EAARKAGLGVVAKPR
+264 EAARKAPLGAVPKPR

-318 DSTAQTAA
+318 DGTAQRAA

-340 ALGGFSATRYASS
+340 ALGSYAGPRYTPA

-367 AVVALDVGTGDVL
+367 AVVALDANTGDVL

-412 ATAVAS
+412 AAAVAS

-433 KVGGRRWNPKNF
+433 SLGGHRSWKPKNF
-445 DGAFE
+445 DGAFD

-456 DALVRSKNVATV
+456 DALVRSKNVPTV
-468 RLAQDVGTHRIAELA
+468 RLAQDVGTRRIAEFA
-483 EEAGIEP
+483 QEAGIDP

-515 AFAGLGEGVR
+515 AFASLGDGVR
-525 PRFVVRVDGEDGRV
+525 PRFVVRVDAEDGRV
-539 LWQADEPERKHVLDA
+539 LWQADEPERRHVLDA

-578 TGFRA
+578 SGFRA

-606 IVAAVWM
+606 VVAAVWM
-613 GFDRTRPIMAKA
+613 GFDRQRPIMAKA

-637 LMSRI
+637 LMTRL
-642 YAGRKA
+642 YAGRK
-648 PVAWPMPAGVVEGL
+648 PPSPWPMPAGVVEGM

-671 ASGCAPWSGLP
+671 ASGCAPWSGVA
-682 YKELFVQGAVP
+682 YKELFVHGAVP

-719 GMETGVPLEELP
+719 GMETGVPLEDVP
-731 KTTTPGGDLVR
+731 KTTPPGGEPVR

-761 APAASA
+761 IPAPSA
-767 SAPVAESPAPSPAPV
+767 LSPSSAAPSPAAVAPV
-782 AARRPQSESPAPATA
+782 PASRPS
-797 PSTTM
+797 
-802 APAPAPP
+802 APP
-809 AGEPAREPPR
+809 ADEPAPEPTREPVREGTPPR
-819 EAPREAPPPREPP
+819 EAASPD
-832 REPAPSPTPSP
+832 PAPSATPSP
-843 GRLP
+843 GLLP